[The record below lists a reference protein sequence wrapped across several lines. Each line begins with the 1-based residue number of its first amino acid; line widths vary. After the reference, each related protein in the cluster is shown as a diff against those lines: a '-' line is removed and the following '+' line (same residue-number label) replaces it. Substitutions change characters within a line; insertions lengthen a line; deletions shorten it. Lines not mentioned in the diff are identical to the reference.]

1 MKSYN
6 TFLLESIINKN
17 KKDEIFNYNSI
28 INDKWREI
36 IYFAQKFYNI
46 SFDLE
51 NNESTNEKKVI
62 YIEKDLRVNQPVKY
76 KFNCELCSAGGDWQ
90 QAVLYFKIQ
99 IESGSIYG
107 LVNSKYYSNP
117 EYVWDFEKSPTI
129 RDCYVIIPPL
139 DAGNLLQKT
148 EIGYCAYNNDESNIN
163 ITADNKKQVW
173 NWLIEYLTEAVE
185 KRHTMIK

>member
-1 MKSYN
+1 MKSYKK
-6 TFLLESIINKN
+6 FLLESVINKN

-36 IYFAQKFYNI
+36 ILFSQKFYHI

-62 YIEKDLRVNQPVKY
+62 YVEKDLRINQPVKY
-76 KFNCELCSAGGDWQ
+76 KFNCELCLAGGDWQ
-90 QAVLYFKIQ
+90 CPVLYFKIQ
-99 IESGSIYG
+99 IESGSCYG
-107 LVNSKYYSNP
+107 LVNQKYYANP
-117 EYVWDFEKSPTI
+117 KYIWDFEKSPVI
-129 RDCYVIIPPL
+129 RDCYVVIPPL
-139 DAGNLLQKT
+139 DAGNLLKKT
-148 EIGYCAYNNDESNIN
+148 ETGYCAYNNDESNIK